1 MNVTVENLAPC
12 KKLVR
17 VELEPKAVDT
27 AFDQMTSNYQRQA
40 ALPGF
45 RAGKAPRH
53 MVLQR
58 YAADIEQ
65 EVKRKLISESYQKA
79 LKDNQI
85 NVVGYP
91 DIEEIQFGRSLPLQF
106 AATVETAPE
115 FEVPDYKN
123 LTIKRETAS
132 VTDADVERAVNV
144 LREQRVTY
152 TDVTRPVAN
161 GDFVVVNYTGTCDGK
176 PVTETAPTAR
186 GLTEQKNFWIEI
198 KPGSFIPGFTEQ
210 LIGRSAGEK
219 QTVNVDF
226 PADFVAA
233 QLSGKKG
240 QYEVEVVH
248 VKVKVLP
255 ELDDEFAK
263 SFGAENVAKLNEGV
277 RADLENELK
286 YKQARVERN
295 QIVEQLMKAVSFDL
309 PETVVQNETRSVVY
323 DLVRENQQ
331 RGVPK
336 EAIEE
341 QKDQLYNFAAAS
353 AKDRVKAMFLLSKI
367 AALEHVKVEQQ
378 ELAQRVYALA
388 QQQQV
393 PIEKFAKQLDEQGG
407 YGQIQQ
413 QLLVEK
419 ILSQLHSTAKVEE
432 VPAGSL
438 NPEKK

>member
-17 VELEPKAVDT
+17 VELDSKAVDT
-27 AFDQMTSNYQRQA
+27 AFDEMTKNYHRQVS
-40 ALPGF
+40 LPGF

-65 EVKRKLISESYQKA
+65 EVKRKLISDSYQTA
-79 LKDNQI
+79 LKENKI
-85 NVVGYP
+85 SVVGYP

-115 FEVPDYKN
+115 FEVPDYQN
-123 LTIKRETAS
+123 LTIKRETAG
-132 VTDADVERAVNV
+132 VTDADVERAINV
-144 LREQRVTY
+144 LREQRVAY
-152 TDVTRPVAN
+152 ADVTRPAQN
-161 GDFVVVNYTGTCDGK
+161 GDFVVVSYTGTCEGK
-176 PVTETAPTAR
+176 PITEIAPTAR
-186 GLTEQKNFWIEI
+186 GLTEQKNFWMEI

-210 LIGRSAGEK
+210 LVGRSAGEK
-219 QTVNVDF
+219 QTVNVAF

-233 QLSGKKG
+233 QLSGKQG

-248 VKVKVLP
+248 VKVKELP
-255 ELDDEFAK
+255 ALDEEFAK
-263 SFGAENVAKLNEGV
+263 SFGAESLAKLTEGV
-277 RADLENELK
+277 RGDLENELK

-295 QIVEQLMKAVSFDL
+295 QIVDHLLKAVSFEL

-336 EAIEE
+336 EIIEQ

-367 AALEHVKVEQQ
+367 AEKEGVKVDQQ
-378 ELAQRVYALA
+378 ELAQRIYAMAA
-388 QQQQV
+388 QQEV
-393 PIEKFAKQLDEQGG
+393 PVEKFAKQLQEQGG
-407 YGQIQQ
+407 YSQIQQ

-419 ILSQLHSTAKVEE
+419 VLSQLHARAKVEE

-438 NPEKK
+438 DAAKQ